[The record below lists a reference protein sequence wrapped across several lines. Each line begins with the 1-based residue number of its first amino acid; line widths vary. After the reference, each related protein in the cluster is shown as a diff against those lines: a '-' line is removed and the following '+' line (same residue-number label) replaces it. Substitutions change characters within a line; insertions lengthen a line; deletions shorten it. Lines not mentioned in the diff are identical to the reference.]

1 MKNIITLFLIISLFS
16 CSEKENPEPDN
27 KGEELKGNYPTS
39 ELLYFGDANL
49 PVDNITTYEGVELG
63 RKLFY
68 DKRLSSDKTVSCA
81 SCHKQELAFTDG
93 KAKSIGVNNEEM
105 PFSAMSLVNLTWN
118 SRLTWD
124 GKSQT
129 LEEQAILP
137 MQNHKEMNQDAQVT
151 AQILAETNEYPLL
164 FETVFGTKEITPQRI
179 TKALSQFE
187 RTLISKNSN
196 YDKYLR
202 GEYVPTNSELRGIQL
217 FFTHPDAEQ
226 GIRGGNCGDCH
237 LGSLTSGSTLGFEG
251 LHNNGLDNDE
261 NLKDGLFS
269 VTKNRFDKGKFR
281 TPSLRNIALTA
292 PYMHDGRFQN
302 LQQVMEHYDNGIKK
316 SQTLSSLIKA
326 ASNEFITN
334 PNGEVNLFLTE
345 QEKKDIIA
353 FLEMLTDEDFVTNP
367 KFSEP
372 K

>member
-1 MKNIITLFLIISLFS
+1 MKKILNLLLVFSIFS
-16 CSEKENPEPDN
+16 CTEKETPKPQ
-27 KGEELKGNYPTS
+27 EELTGNYPTS

-49 PVDNITTYEGVELG
+49 PTDNITTYEGVELG

-68 DKRLSSDKTVSCA
+68 DKRLSSDGTVSCA
-81 SCHKQELAFTDG
+81 TCHKQELAFTDG

-105 PFSAMSLVNLTWN
+105 PVSAMSLVNLTWN
-118 SRLTWD
+118 SRLTWN

-137 MQNHKEMNQDAQVT
+137 MENHQEMNQDAEIT
-151 AQILAETNEYPLL
+151 AQILSETTEYPVL
-164 FETVFGTKEITPQRI
+164 FEKVFGSKEITPSKI
-179 TKALSQFE
+179 TKALAQFQ
-187 RTLISKNSN
+187 RTLISNNSN

-202 GEYVPTNSELRGIQL
+202 GEYQPTESELRGIQL
-217 FFTHPDAEQ
+217 FFTHPDAER

-251 LHNNGLDNDE
+251 LHNNGLDDDQ
-261 NLKDGLFS
+261 NLKDGLFA
-269 VTKNRFDKGKFR
+269 VTQNRFDKGKFR

-292 PYMHDGRFQN
+292 PYMHDGR
-302 LQQVMEHYDNGIKK
+302 LQTLEEVIEHYDNGIKK
-316 SQTLSSLIKA
+316 SQTLSSLITA
-326 ASNEFITN
+326 ASNDFISD
-334 PNGEVNLFLTE
+334 PNGEIRLALTE

-353 FLEMLTDEDFVTNP
+353 FLEMLTDEEFITNP

>member
-1 MKNIITLFLIISLFS
+1 MKKIFNLLLVFSIFS
-16 CSEKENPEPDN
+16 CSEKENPKPQ
-27 KGEELKGNYPTS
+27 EELTGNYPTS
-39 ELLYFGDANL
+39 ELLYFGDTNL
-49 PVDNITTYEGVELG
+49 PTDNITTYEGVELG

-68 DKRLSSDKTVSCA
+68 DKRLSSDGTVSCA
-81 SCHKQELAFTDG
+81 TCHKQELAFTDG

-105 PFSAMSLVNLTWN
+105 PVSAMSLVNLTWN

-124 GKSQT
+124 GKSRT

-137 MQNHKEMNQDAQVT
+137 MENHKEMNQDGQIT
-151 AQILAETNEYPLL
+151 AQILSETNEYPAL
-164 FETVFGTKEITPQRI
+164 FEKAFGTNEITPQKI
-179 TKALSQFE
+179 TKALAQFE

-202 GEYVPTNSELRGIQL
+202 GEYQPTEQELRGIQL
-217 FFTHPDAEQ
+217 FFTHPDAER

-251 LHNNGLDNDE
+251 LHNNGLDDDA
-261 NLKDGLFS
+261 NLKEGLFA
-269 VTKNRFDKGKFR
+269 VTQNSFDKGKFR

-292 PYMHDGRFQN
+292 PYMHDGRFQT
-302 LQQVMEHYDNGIKK
+302 LEEVIEHYDNGIKK
-316 SQTLSSLIKA
+316 SQTLSSLITA
-326 ASNEFITN
+326 ASNEFIN
-334 PNGEVNLFLTE
+334 DPNGEVNLFLTE

-353 FLEMLTDEDFVTNP
+353 FLEMLTDEEFITSP